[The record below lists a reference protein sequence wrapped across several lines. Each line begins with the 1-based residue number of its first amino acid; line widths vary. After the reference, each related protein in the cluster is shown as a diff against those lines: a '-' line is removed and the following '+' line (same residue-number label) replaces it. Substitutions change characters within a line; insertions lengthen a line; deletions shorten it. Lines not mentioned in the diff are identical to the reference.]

1 MGAMQRKYGKHGFF
15 SFSDSG
21 VRELSCVKHGESEI
35 NTICRVLEMAR
46 KEMRTKGGD
55 KKGIIHGI
63 VADDTAKLPFVSW
76 EEREELVKD
85 KVVLI
90 ENAYVKKWKGLPTL
104 YAGKNTNVRE
114 IEEDIGFPSYA
125 DLIKPRKRSI
135 AEIVRCEGAFDV
147 IVEGDIVSILEEADK
162 RVPVLDD
169 GTGAVY
175 LVLRERETEKRISFG
190 LSVRARGNV
199 ADSEKGYVLMA
210 EEVKIRGE
218 EFILNGIKNFLCKY
232 T

>member
-1 MGAMQRKYGKHGFF
+1 MQRKYGKHGFF

-21 VRELSCVKHGESEI
+21 VRELSCVRHDESEI
-35 NTICRVLEMAR
+35 NTVCRVLEIAR
-46 KEMRTKGGD
+46 KEIRTKGGD
-55 KKGIIHGI
+55 KRGILHGI
-63 VADDTAKLPFVSW
+63 VADDTAKLLFVSS

-90 ENAYVKKWKGLPTL
+90 ENAYVKRWRGLPTL

-114 IEEDIGFPSYA
+114 IEEDISFPSYA
-125 DLIKPRKRSI
+125 ELIKPRKRSI

-147 IVEGDIVSILEEADK
+147 IVEGEIVSILEEADK

-169 GTGAVY
+169 GKGAVY
-175 LVLRERETEKRISFG
+175 LVSRGREMEERISFG

-199 ADSEKGYVLMA
+199 VDSEKGYALMA
-210 EEVKIRGE
+210 EEVEIRGE
-218 EFILNGIKNFLCKY
+218 EFILNEIKNFLCKY

>member
-1 MGAMQRKYGKHGFF
+1 MHRAYNKHGFF

-35 NTICRVLEMAR
+35 NTVCRVLEIAR
-46 KEMRTKGGD
+46 KEIRTKGGA
-55 KKGIIHGI
+55 KKGILHGI
-63 VADDTAKLPFVSW
+63 VADDTAKLPFVSS

-90 ENAYVKKWKGLPTL
+90 ENAYVKRWRGLPTL
-104 YAGKNTNVRE
+104 YAGKDTNVRE
-114 IEEDIGFPSYA
+114 IDEDISFPSYA

-135 AEIVRCEGAFDV
+135 GEIVRCEGAFDV
-147 IVEGDIVSILEEADK
+147 IVEGEIVSIVEEAAK
-162 RVPVLDD
+162 RVLILDD

-175 LVLRERETEKRISFG
+175 LALRERETERISFG
-190 LSVRARGNV
+190 VSVRARGNV
-199 ADSEKGYVLMA
+199 VDSEKGYVLMA
-210 EEVKIRGE
+210 EEVEMQGE
-218 EFILNGIKNFLCKY
+218 EFILNEIKNFLCKY

>member
-1 MGAMQRKYGKHGFF
+1 M
-15 SFSDSG
+15 
-21 VRELSCVKHGESEI
+21 KHGETEI
-35 NTICRVLEMAR
+35 NTVCRVLELSR
-46 KEMRTKGGD
+46 KEIRTTGGA
-55 KKGIIHGI
+55 KKFILRGIL
-63 VADDTAKLPFVSW
+63 ADDTAKLPFVSRQ
-76 EEREELVKD
+76 EREELVKD
-85 KVVLI
+85 RVVLL

-104 YAGKNTNVRE
+104 YAGKNTNVRK
-114 IEEDIGFPSYA
+114 IDEDISFPSYA

-147 IVEGDIVSILEEADK
+147 IVEGEILSIVEEADK

-169 GTGAVY
+169 GTGAIF
-175 LVLRERETEKRISFG
+175 LISKEGETERISFG

-199 ADSEKGYVLMA
+199 VDSEKGYVLMA

>member
-1 MGAMQRKYGKHGFF
+1 MQRKYGKHGFF

-21 VRELSCVKHGESEI
+21 VRELGCVKHGETEI
-35 NTICRVLEMAR
+35 NIVCRVLEIAR
-46 KEMRTKGGD
+46 KEIRTKGGD
-55 KKGIIHGI
+55 KRGILHGII
-63 VADDTAKLPFVSW
+63 ADDTAKLPFVSS
-76 EEREELVKD
+76 EEREELVED

-90 ENAYVKKWKGLPTL
+90 ENAYVKRWRGLPTL
-104 YAGKNTNVRE
+104 YAGENTNVRE
-114 IEEDIGFPSYA
+114 IEEDISFPSYA
-125 DLIKPRKRSI
+125 ELIKPRKRSI

-147 IVEGDIVSILEEADK
+147 IVEGDIVSISEEAGK

-175 LVLRERETEKRISFG
+175 LALRERETEEHISFG
-190 LSVRARGNV
+190 VSVRARGNV
-199 ADSEKGYVLMA
+199 VDSEKGYVLMA
-210 EEVKIRGE
+210 EEVEIRGE

>member
-1 MGAMQRKYGKHGFF
+1 MHRAYNKHGFF
-15 SFSDSG
+15 SFSESG
-21 VRELSCVKHGESEI
+21 VRELSCVKHGEAEI
-35 NTICRVLEMAR
+35 NAVCRVLELSK
-46 KEMRTKGGD
+46 KEIRTKGGA
-55 KKGIIHGI
+55 KKGITHGI

-85 KVVLI
+85 RIVLI

-104 YAGKNTNVRE
+104 YAGENTNVRE
-114 IEEDIGFPSYA
+114 IDEDISFPSYA

-147 IVEGDIVSILEEADK
+147 IVEGEIVSIVEEADK
-162 RVPVLDD
+162 RVLVLDD

-175 LVLRERETEKRISFG
+175 LALRERETEERISFG
-190 LSVRARGNV
+190 VSVRARGNV
-199 ADSEKGYVLMA
+199 VDYEKWYVLMA

-218 EFILNGIKNFLCKY
+218 EFILNEIKNFLCKY

>member
-1 MGAMQRKYGKHGFF
+1 MHRAYNKHGFF

-35 NTICRVLEMAR
+35 NAICRVLELSR
-46 KEMRTKGGD
+46 KEIRTKGGVER
-55 KKGIIHGI
+55 GVLHGI
-63 VADDTAKLPFVSW
+63 VADDTAKLPLVSW

-85 KVVLI
+85 RVVLI
-90 ENAYVKKWKGLPTL
+90 ENAYVKRWKGLPAL
-104 YAGKNTNVRE
+104 YAGENTNVRE
-114 IEEDIGFPSYA
+114 IEEDISFPSYA

-147 IVEGDIVSILEEADK
+147 IVEGEIVSIVEEAAK

-175 LVLRERETEKRISFG
+175 LVLRERETEKRLTLG

-199 ADSEKGYVLMA
+199 VDSEEGYVLMA
-210 EEVKIRGE
+210 EEVEMRGE

>member
-1 MGAMQRKYGKHGFF
+1 MEAMQRKYGKHGFF

-21 VRELSCVKHGESEI
+21 VRELSCVKHGETEI
-35 NTICRVLEMAR
+35 NAVCRVLELSR
-46 KEMRTKGGD
+46 KEIRTKGGA

-76 EEREELVKD
+76 QEREELVKD
-85 KVVLI
+85 RVVLI

-104 YAGKNTNVRE
+104 YAGENTNVRE
-114 IEEDIGFPSYA
+114 IEEDISFPSYA

-169 GTGAVY
+169 GTGAIF
-175 LVLRERETEKRISFG
+175 LILQEGETERISFG

-199 ADSEKGYVLMA
+199 VDYEKGYVLMA

-218 EFILNGIKNFLCKY
+218 EFILNEIKNFLCKY